1 MELIKGLID
10 ENFDIATCSR
20 VDDASVAG
28 FGHAYGFI
36 IKRLFRGR
44 TIPVVPILL
53 NTYYGPNVP
62 SAARCHD
69 LGIALQ
75 RVIEASASKLRV
87 AVIASGGLSHFVVD
101 EALDHQ
107 VLDAIGTGDHATL
120 RSIPRGALNSG
131 SSEILNWIV
140 TAGAVQ
146 GLPLRWKE
154 YYPLY
159 RTPAGTGV
167 GAGFA
172 VWGNR

>member
-1 MELIKGLID
+1 
-10 ENFDIATCSR
+10 
-20 VDDASVAG
+20 
-28 FGHAYGFI
+28 
-36 IKRLFRGR
+36 
-44 TIPVVPILL
+44 
-53 NTYYGPNVP
+53 
-62 SAARCHD
+62 
-69 LGIALQ
+69 
-75 RVIEASASKLRV
+75 
-87 AVIASGGLSHFVVD
+87 VD